1 MQKIRGF
8 YLQSTLIKF
17 QPHNT
22 MKFGI
27 SIILT
32 FIVSFAAGFYLPFW
46 SAALVSFLVAVFN
59 YQKPGMA
66 YLSGFLSI
74 FLLWGGLS
82 WWIDAQ
88 NNSILS
94 QKIASLFPLGGNS
107 LLLILITAIVG
118 AIIGGLSALSG
129 SFLRRYYDERKL
141 EEERQYSNKF

>member
-1 MQKIRGF
+1 
-8 YLQSTLIKF
+8 
-17 QPHNT
+17 

-27 SIILT
+27 SILLT
-32 FIVSFAAGFYLPFW
+32 FTVSFAAGFYLPFW
-46 SAALVSFLVAVFN
+46 SAALVAFLVAVFI

-66 YLSGFLSI
+66 YLTGFLSI

-88 NNSILS
+88 NNNILS
-94 QKIASLFPLGGNS
+94 QKMASLFPLGGNS

-141 EEERQYSNKF
+141 EEERAYSDEILIGK

>member
-1 MQKIRGF
+1 
-8 YLQSTLIKF
+8 
-17 QPHNT
+17 
-22 MKFGI
+22 MKFAI
-27 SIILT
+27 SIGMT

-46 SAALVSFLVAVFN
+46 SAALVSFLVAVFI

-82 WWIDAQ
+82 FWIDSQ

-94 QKIASLFPLGGNS
+94 QKLAGIFPLGGNG

-118 AIIGGLSALSG
+118 AIIGGLAALSG
-129 SFLRRYYDERKL
+129 SFLRKYYDERKAL
-141 EEERQYSNKF
+141 QEQNYSNDY

>member
-1 MQKIRGF
+1 
-8 YLQSTLIKF
+8 
-17 QPHNT
+17 
-22 MKFGI
+22 MKFAI
-27 SIILT
+27 SIGMT

-46 SAALVSFLVAVFN
+46 SAALISFLVAVFI

-66 YLSGFLSI
+66 YLAGFLSI

-94 QKIASLFPLGGNS
+94 QKIASLFPLGGNGM
-107 LLLILITAIVG
+107 LLILITAIVG

-129 SFLRRYYDERKL
+129 SFLRKYYDERKAL
-141 EEERQYSNKF
+141 EEQNYSSEY

>member
-1 MQKIRGF
+1 
-8 YLQSTLIKF
+8 
-17 QPHNT
+17 
-22 MKFGI
+22 MKLGI
-27 SIILT
+27 SIGLT

-46 SAALVSFLVAVFN
+46 SAALVSFLVAVFI

-66 YLSGFLSI
+66 YLSGFVSI

-82 WWIDAQ
+82 FWIDAQ

-94 QKIASLFPLGGNS
+94 QKIASLFPLGGNG

-129 SFLRRYYDERKL
+129 SFLRKYYDEKKL
-141 EEERQYSNKF
+141 EEEQHYTSEY